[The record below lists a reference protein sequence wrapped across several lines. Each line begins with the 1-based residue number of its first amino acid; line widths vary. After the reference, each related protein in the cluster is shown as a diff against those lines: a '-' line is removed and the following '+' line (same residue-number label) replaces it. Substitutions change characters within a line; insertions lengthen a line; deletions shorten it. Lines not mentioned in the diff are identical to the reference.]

1 MPNHPESKP
10 SAETTLARELRLRDP
25 TAIVVGTIIGS
36 GIFLVPGRVA
46 THLDSLGAVLLV
58 WLVGGVLSLCGALSI
73 AEIGAA
79 FPGAGGLYVYLRHAY
94 GRPAGFL
101 YGWGL
106 LCMIHSGS
114 IATLAV
120 AFGLYL
126 SQLLFL
132 SNGEQKAVGV
142 GCILILTYVN
152 CLGIRPGKLV
162 QNLLTVIKLGGLSL
176 MTLLLFARGRPL
188 TSLAGDFWPEGP
200 LRLAWLPFGA
210 ALVAVLWAYEGW
222 HVVSFAAGEIKQPT
236 RDLPRS
242 LFHGTLIITGS
253 YLLANAAYYSVL
265 SGAEIR
271 QGDTVAA
278 TAMSQAFGPIA
289 SGLVSLLILVSIF
302 GAMNGMV
309 LTGPRVYYAM
319 AKEGLFF
326 NAFSQLNARYRT
338 PIVAIVVQGIWASLL
353 TLLGTFQELFTYVIF
368 TAWIFYGLTVAGVI
382 VLRHKQPALERP
394 FRVPAFPWLPAFFCL
409 AAFGITVSTIV
420 ADPHHALLGIAL
432 ILAGLPVYA
441 LFRRR
446 ATLPGASPG
455 NQSH

>member
-1 MPNHPESKP
+1 
-10 SAETTLARELRLRDP
+10 
-25 TAIVVGTIIGS
+25 
-36 GIFLVPGRVA
+36 
-46 THLDSLGAVLLV
+46 
-58 WLVGGVLSLCGALSI
+58 
-73 AEIGAA
+73 
-79 FPGAGGLYVYLRHAY
+79 
-94 GRPAGFL
+94 
-101 YGWGL
+101 
-106 LCMIHSGS
+106 
-114 IATLAV
+114 
-120 AFGLYL
+120 
-126 SQLLFL
+126 
-132 SNGEQKAVGV
+132 
-142 GCILILTYVN
+142 
-152 CLGIRPGKLV
+152 
-162 QNLLTVIKLGGLSL
+162 
-176 MTLLLFARGRPL
+176 
-188 TSLAGDFWPEGP
+188 
-200 LRLAWLPFGA
+200 
-210 ALVAVLWAYEGW
+210 
-222 HVVSFAAGEIKQPT
+222 VSFAAGEIKQPT

-253 YLLANAAYYSVL
+253 SLLANAAYYSVL

-289 SGLVSLLILVSIF
+289 SGFVSLLILVSIF

-338 PIVAIVVQGIWASLL
+338 PIVAIVVQGVWASLL

-382 VLRHKQPALERP
+382 VLRRKQPALERP

-420 ADPHHALLGIAL
+420 ADPHHALLGIAV

-446 ATLPGASPG
+446 ANLLGASPG
-455 NQSH
+455 NQSR